1 MSPGDI
7 NTFSITF
14 KTTNEGYAYILSF
27 IESHTE
33 LVSDK
38 VLVDT
43 QNMYD
48 NDPVFKA
55 KVKAIKK
62 ANDDKLD
69 YINKNNHK
77 HK

>member
-1 MSPGDI
+1 MKPGDI

-14 KTTNEGYAYILSF
+14 KSTNEGYAYILSF

-48 NDPVFKA
+48 NDPIFKA